1 MSGTSARVIT
11 AIVLIPLVVSLVL
24 WGPTWL
30 VAIVVAV
37 IILLALHEF
46 FALGAKMSMP
56 GYPKFTML
64 CAVGIVW
71 AVTSGAQASLYSGT
85 ERVLGI
91 GGLVLASPEFYLALF
106 IFGVAVHALVTK
118 NGVKAALPS
127 AAVSAG
133 GLLFI
138 AWPLSYLVSLHAKA
152 TGMLL
157 FVLVVVWAGDT
168 SAFFVGRSMG
178 RHLLAPTISPKKT
191 WEGAVANVLGSLL
204 AAAMF
209 YAFDAAPPL
218 KAAGFPAL
226 SAALLVRIL
235 VAAVLVS
242 VAGQMGDLLES
253 TWKRGAGVK
262 DSGSILPGHGGI
274 LDRIDALLLA
284 VPVAWWYLP
293 FIQLMVR

>member
-1 MSGTSARVIT
+1 MSGTGARVLT
-11 AIVLIPLVVSLVL
+11 AVVLIPLVVWLVL

-30 VAIVVAV
+30 VAIVVAG

-46 FALGAKMSMP
+46 FALSAKMNMP

-64 CAVGIVW
+64 CALGIVW
-71 AVTSGAQASLYSGT
+71 AVTSGAQDSLYSAT
-85 ERVLGI
+85 ERIFGI
-91 GGLVLASPEFYLALF
+91 AGLVLAGPEFYLAVFLF
-106 IFGVAVHALVTK
+106 GAAGLALVTK

-152 TGMLL
+152 AGLLL
-157 FVLVVVWAGDT
+157 FVLVLVWVGDT
-168 SAFFVGRSMG
+168 SAFFVGRLMG
-178 RHLLAPTISPKKT
+178 KHLLAPTISPKKT
-191 WEGAVANVLGSLL
+191 WEGAVANVVGSLL

-209 YAFDAAPPL
+209 YAFEGAPQL
-218 KAAGFPAL
+218 KAAGMPEV
-226 SAALLVRIL
+226 SAALLIRIL

-262 DSGSILPGHGGI
+262 DSGSLLPGHGGI

-284 VPVAWWYLP
+284 VPVVWWYFSKVPLP
-293 FIQLMVR
+293 K